1 MKGSGDGKG
10 KHPFEEPISRMAP
23 AIRYF
28 LRKKYDLNDEQAKDL
43 AHDVIIA
50 AIEAVRKPG
59 FELKPGVLLTTFVH
73 SIAIHKALDYFKG
86 QRHRRHKSIEGDKKI
101 EKIQDDPPAEYAE
114 IDIIKIQKMVDR
126 LGEPSSRILY
136 MIFYKGYKVADV
148 AEELNMPAAQISS
161 LKFAAL
167 ARLRQWCNED
177 GLFLAV
183 TAAVVLWNLWR
194 LIHGL

>member
-1 MKGSGDGKG
+1 MKNGGAGNSE
-10 KHPFEEPISRMAP
+10 HAYEQPISAMAP

-28 LRKKYDLNDEQAKDL
+28 LRKKYDLNDEQTKDL
-43 AHDVIIA
+43 AHDVIVA

-59 FELKPGVLLTTFVH
+59 FELMSGVKLTTFVH
-73 SIAIHKALDYFKG
+73 SIAKHKALDFFKG
-86 QRHRRHKSIEGDKKI
+86 QRHRQHKSIEGDEKI
-101 EKIQDDPPAEYAE
+101 EKIPDDPPAAYAE
-114 IDIIKIQKMVDR
+114 IDILKIQKMVNR
-126 LGEPSSRILY
+126 LGEPQSRILY
-136 MIFYKGYKVADV
+136 LIFYKGYKVADV

-183 TAAVVLWNLWR
+183 AAVVLWNLWR
-194 LIHGL
+194 IIHGL